1 MRKRAKNPSLRK
13 NQDGD
18 TLISVILSI
27 AVVTLV
33 IVIALVMI
41 TKSLR
46 LSQLAKERE
55 QVSKLVQ
62 GQIEGIKYLA
72 FQDDQGRI
80 FEDFEKIPG
89 GAPDGFCLGSKEIIP
104 PAPDPAPNIKI
115 GVLKLD
121 TAGEPIVPMPGDLT
135 ASDLSRGVT
144 ECEKFE
150 NLDIA
155 NVKIKITY
163 DKTGSGASGIDE
175 DLFTVTAVWDR
186 VGSGD
191 VQNEKMVIPI
201 RIHPLRENP

>member
-1 MRKRAKNPSLRK
+1 MRKKVKSPSLRK

-18 TLISVILSI
+18 TLISVIMSI

-33 IVIALVMI
+33 IVIALVLI
-41 TKSLR
+41 TQSLR
-46 LSQLAKERE
+46 LSQQAKERE
-55 QVSKLVQ
+55 QVRNLVQ
-62 GQIEGIKYLA
+62 GQVEGIKYLA

-80 FEDFEKIPG
+80 FEDFEIKM
-89 GAPDGFCLGSKEIIP
+89 GAPEGFCLGSKEIP
-104 PAPDPAPNIKI
+104 PGALDPAPGIAI

-121 TAGEPIVPMPGDLT
+121 SMGEAIVPDPSDP
-135 ASDLSRGVT
+135 ASDLSRGV
-144 ECEKFE
+144 EKCEKFD

-163 DKTGSGASGIDE
+163 DKEGSGASGINE

-186 VGSGD
+186 VGSSD
-191 VQNEKMVIPI
+191 VQNEKMVVPI